1 MKLPWFKFN
10 PKDWLGEP
18 CLRMVSLQTK
28 AVWIDFLCL
37 MWNSPRK
44 GYLLAPNG
52 NPFTPEE
59 LCRLTATSP
68 ETLSQ
73 CVQELK
79 SSETCSLD
87 SSGVIYSRR
96 MVNDVRQ
103 AEKNNARVT
112 KHRSNGHVTPDVMIP
127 VMEMKQGEVR
137 SKNTEDR
144 DKSKALVRSVKP
156 DSNPPPPEFS
166 ASNGKPASKRRIY
179 LADAEFVI
187 ALKLNPAYAGIDVD
201 LQIHK
206 ARAWLMTPRAKGKQL
221 TRQFLVNWLNRC
233 DSVIGVVQP
242 QKKEKVMTQEEKDK
256 YFKLNELI
264 KSFPQSIP
272 EIKQLTGADFGFVF
286 GGLSVEQKNELNGL
300 KKEKV

>member
-1 MKLPWFKFN
+1 MPN
-10 PKDWLGEP
+10 RI
-18 CLRMVSLQTK
+18 LREGILTSDR
-28 AVWIDFLCL
+28 IDRLSYECEIFYRRLMSVVDDFGRYTADVRLLRAALYPLRLEKVREASVERFLVECEEARL
-37 MWNSPRK
+37 VRLYIHEK
-44 GYLLAPNG
+44 KRYLLMLDFKQNKRALISKY
-52 NPFTPEE
+52 PEPPEMRSTCVADE
-59 LCRLTATSP
+59 LHLHPYAESEAKT
-68 ETLSQ
+68 E
-73 CVQELK
+73 K
-79 SSETCSLD
+79 SF
-87 SSGVIYSRR
+87 SSVG
-96 MVNDVRQ
+96 Q
-103 AEKNNARVT
+103 A
-112 KHRSNGHVTPDVMIP
+112 
-127 VMEMKQGEVR
+127 
-137 SKNTEDR
+137 
-144 DKSKALVRSVKP
+144 
-156 DSNPPPPEFS
+156 DSNLPHPEFS
-166 ASNGKPASKRRIY
+166 ASNGKPASKQRIY
-179 LADAEFVI
+179 LADAEFVM

-286 GGLSVEQKNELNGL
+286 GGLNVDQKNELNGL